1 MTGEIGGVGH
11 ATKKTERLIFLPN
24 RETGAVDVEGEV
36 KFRVKVVP
44 TNEPSTGFIVE
55 ETEKRND

>member
-1 MTGEIGGVGH
+1 MTGQIGGVGH
-11 ATKKTERLIFLPN
+11 ATKKTEGLVFLPN
-24 RETGAVDVEGEV
+24 REKGAFDVEVEI

-44 TNEPSTGFIVE
+44 TNEPGTGFIVE